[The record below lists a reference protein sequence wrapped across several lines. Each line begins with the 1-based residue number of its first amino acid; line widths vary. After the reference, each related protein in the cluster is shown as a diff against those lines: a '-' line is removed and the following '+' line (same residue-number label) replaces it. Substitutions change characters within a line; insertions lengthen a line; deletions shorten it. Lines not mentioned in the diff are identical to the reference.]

1 MFLVKEKFVKNKTT
15 YTKKTN
21 RHKYSVMN
29 DVKYKFIDQIGIL
42 YLFLETPFTIL
53 YLHVT
58 YTYIHTYTYICTYV
72 FVRHDLTNPHLIK

>member
-29 DVKYKFIDQIGIL
+29 DVKYKFIDRIGIL

-58 YTYIHTYTYICTYV
+58 YTYIHIHIYV
-72 FVRHDLTNPHLIK
+72 LMCLYVMI